1 MLQLGNKDYVNGIP
15 YKAFRDF
22 AKKNLLVNVDID
34 DFMELSEYSMAR
46 SFMAVQY
53 KHKKK

>member
-1 MLQLGNKDYVNGIP
+1 VLQLGNKDYVNGIP